1 VTHTISPPVVVRE
14 ILPDEHDAA
23 ASLLLTVYR
32 AFDGG
37 LPPALLHRWLR
48 DVVDPAGGTA
58 LGAHVG
64 GRLVGTARLHLDGTY
79 PVPLPPGAAGVRAVA
94 VDPSVRRIGV
104 ASALMAECEARA
116 RTAGATAL
124 HLHTAPFMHAA
135 VALYERL
142 GYRPDPARDLD
153 VAGHFAPDDP
163 VHAGRGII
171 ATAYRLDLVPT
182 CRIVHPGDMY
192 EGRQGLTYAAGVS
205 AQSVG
210 ARGLCLHTLTVP
222 AGGRAAAHRHE
233 AHESAIYMVSGKG
246 EVWWGEGL
254 GYRHEVTAGDFVY
267 IPAGVPH
274 LPINTGD
281 EPIFAVIGRTDPN
294 EQESVVLMP
303 ELDDIH
309 TARSAS

>member
-23 ASLLLTVYR
+23 ASLLLTVYG
-32 AFDGG
+32 AFAGA
-37 LPPALLHRWLR
+37 LPPELLHHWLR

-79 PVPLPPGAAGVRAVA
+79 PVPLPPKAAGVRAVA

-142 GYRPDPARDLD
+142 GYRPDPVRDFD
-153 VAGHFAPDDP
+153 VAGHFVPNDP
-163 VHAGRGII
+163 GHAGRGIVV
-171 ATAYRLDLVPT
+171 TAYRLDLVPT
-182 CRIVHPGDMY
+182 CRIVRPGDIY
-192 EGRQGLTYAAGVS
+192 EGRQS
-205 AQSVG
+205 
-210 ARGLCLHTLTVP
+210 
-222 AGGRAAAHRHE
+222 
-233 AHESAIYMVSGKG
+233 
-246 EVWWGEGL
+246 
-254 GYRHEVTAGDFVY
+254 
-267 IPAGVPH
+267 
-274 LPINTGD
+274 
-281 EPIFAVIGRTDPN
+281 
-294 EQESVVLMP
+294 
-303 ELDDIH
+303 
-309 TARSAS
+309 